1 MFGRVR
7 GMMASANAMMAKAD
21 ALMARGNKM
30 MADGEAILKVATTLA
45 PAALELMKF
54 TTAFIAALSEDVPEL
69 LDDVQDGID
78 FKIVYGKFEP
88 QEDGGTALPLKIRM
102 VIDEKKKKE

>member
-7 GMMASANAMMAKAD
+7 GMMASANAMMARAD

-30 MADGEAILKVATTLA
+30 MADGEAILKVAQTLT

-54 TTAFIAALSEDVPEL
+54 TTTFIAALSEDVPDLIKE
-69 LDDVQDGID
+69 VQDGVD
-78 FKIVYGKFEP
+78 FKIVLGKSEKDP
-88 QEDGGTALPLKIRM
+88 DGGIVMPLKIR
-102 VIDEKKKKE
+102 VVVKE